1 MYLPCGPRRRRDHAR
16 RRFGMLA
23 RRFVP
28 RSPDVRRPLFPF
40 TAAFRLPYL
49 GLGLSSFTSY
59 QIGVLCKATNTPF
72 YAVGESFKFVRLYP
86 LSQSEMPPNRA
97 KPLDGLPDGL
107 NSISPRMDYT

>member
-1 MYLPCGPRRRRDHAR
+1 MFGAPSLAHLFSPLPW
-16 RRFGMLA
+16 
-23 RRFVP
+23 
-28 RSPDVRRPLFPF
+28 SRPL
-40 TAAFRLPYL
+40 
-49 GLGLSSFTSY
+49 GLHSY